1 MAEGD
6 IGAEIDSLQFEAGT
20 CVLPK
25 LVHVAGDIFAIAYQ
39 GPDGDGWIKTVEI
52 DSAGAIPAAVEGS
65 LEFDTSDGYD
75 PDIIKVTSGVFAV
88 VYRAGGNDGWIKTLT
103 ISDDGA
109 TLALTG
115 QSFEFDAGACYLPR
129 IVKVAD
135 NVFAVVYSPSSFTG
149 FVVTIGISSTG
160 DITDP
165 ILDSLT
171 FNATRCVAPHI
182 THVVGD
188 FFAIAYQGPDDDG
201 WVTTVEIDSAG
212 AIAAA
217 AQDSLEF
224 DAADIEGAH
233 ILRISATLCV
243 IAYKNADGDGDM
255 VTISIDAA
263 GDIGAAVLDDQEFD
277 AFNGIYPCIIHV
289 SGDMFAIAYEGTG
302 GDGWLRTWSISDV
315 GVISATEQDNLEYDI
330 VAGDWNIILH
340 ISGSIYAIVYSDG
353 SNDGQLISVD
363 IETVAAAAATQH
375 LPLMGIG

>member
-6 IGAEIDSLQFEAGT
+6 IGAEIDSLQFEAGI
-20 CVLPK
+20 CVWPRI
-25 LVHVAGDIFAIAYQ
+25 VHVADDVFAIAYQ
-39 GPDGDGWIKTVEI
+39 GPDGDGWIQTVSI
-52 DSAGAIPAAVEGS
+52 DSEGDIPAAVLGS

-75 PDIIKVTSGVFAV
+75 PDFIKVTSGVFAV

-135 NVFAVVYSPSSFTG
+135 NVFAVVYSPSAFTG
-149 FVVTIGISSTG
+149 FVITIGISNTG
-160 DITDP
+160 AITTP
-165 ILDSLT
+165 ILGSLT

-201 WVTTVEIDSAG
+201 WVTTVEISDVG
-212 AIAAA
+212 AFKAT
-217 AQDSLEF
+217 AQDELEF
-224 DAADIEGAH
+224 DPGDIEGAH

-243 IAYKNADGDGDM
+243 IAYKNADGDGDL
-255 VTISIDAA
+255 VTISVDAA
-263 GDIGAAVLDDQEFD
+263 GDIGATILDDQEFD
-277 AFNGIYPCIIHV
+277 AFNGIRPYIIHV

-315 GVISATEQDNLEYDI
+315 GIISATQQDQLEFDL
-330 VAGDWNIILH
+330 VAGKHTQILH
-340 ISGSIYAIVYSDG
+340 ISGNIYAIAYTNG
-353 SNDGQLISVD
+353 AADGQLISLD
-363 IETVAAAAATQH
+363 IETVAAAAAARH
-375 LPLMGIG
+375 LLLMGVG